1 MRVVQ
6 REIHFDWI
14 VIKFICHFFSFFF
27 FFSREKGYLL
37 CRLTAYIYIYFFCFF
52 FCGIVIIKLFMF
64 AKNPLGWPL
73 GE

>member
-14 VIKFICHFFSFFF
+14 DIKFICHFFSFFF
-27 FFSREKGYLL
+27 FFPREKGYLL
-37 CRLTAYIYIYFFCFF
+37 CRLTAYFF
-52 FCGIVIIKLFMF
+52 FFGIVIIKLFMF